1 MSMTQ
6 SAAVN
11 QLRERDDELEQIL
24 TSFDSAYSWNYGHVK
39 DGLHDL
45 YEKAKREQWNGTEKL
60 AWSTPVG
67 PEVGILP
74 DFVNP
79 LIRYAPFEKL
89 NENEGLRGFVWVRFG
104 GI

>member
-11 QLRERDDELEQIL
+11 QLKELDEELEQIL

-39 DGLHDL
+39 AGLHDL

-60 AWSTPVG
+60 AWNTRWTPRSAFF
-67 PEVGILP
+67 PTS
-74 DFVNP
+74 
-79 LIRYAPFEKL
+79 
-89 NENEGLRGFVWVRFG
+89 
-104 GI
+104 